1 MLSGNRQLLANFA
14 SLSSVNLINLA
25 VPIVT
30 IPWLLHTLGVQ
41 QYGMV
46 ALHQYMG
53 QVVLMLVDFGFPTY
67 CVNEVVTRT
76 GDRMALTRF
85 VCSVYMVKFTLAALA
100 LTVVLVLAM
109 SPTLAGLTGL
119 SFPMLAGFA
128 GVGIVSSF
136 YPNWLFQGLERIH
149 AMIVPT
155 ALSKLLSLGLIFWL
169 VRSPADTWAVPFSYC
184 LAGLL
189 LNITAFRLV
198 RREIGRPQLLPLTDI
213 FRLTLEAAQVFW
225 SRLIIMIYVACS
237 PMLVRAAAGTS
248 GVAIY
253 SLCEKV
259 VSLGRMPFDMLAN
272 AAYPRLARE
281 YSKGFARSLLCMQTC
296 VAALAVLLIVGV
308 MLIVHSQLRA
318 AWASASGYMTL
329 YLIALVP
336 MSIHSFLGTCVLL
349 VHGKRL
355 QLSLSVVAGLVAY
368 AITFSLGGWWFTD
381 QIARVI
387 TAMVMVE
394 FGICAS
400 RYFHSRRFELI

>member
-1 MLSGNRQLLANFA
+1 MLGRNRQLLANFA

-25 VPIVT
+25 APLAI

-53 QVVLMLVDFGFPTY
+53 QFVLMLVDFGFPTY
-67 CVNEVVTRT
+67 CVNEVAARV
-76 GDRMALTRF
+76 GDRVALARF
-85 VCSVYMVKFTLAALA
+85 VGSVYLVKLGLAALA
-100 LTVVLVLAM
+100 LLGVLTLAM
-109 SPTLAGLTGL
+109 SPGLAQLTGL
-119 SFPMLAGFA
+119 SSPMLAGFA
-128 GVGIVSSF
+128 AVGIVSSF
-136 YPNWLFQGLERIH
+136 YPSWLFQGLERIH

-155 ALSKLLSLGLIFWL
+155 VLSKLLSLGLIFWL
-169 VRSPADTWAVPFSYC
+169 VRSPADAWAVPFSYC

-189 LNITAFRLV
+189 LNLTAFRLV
-198 RREIGRPQLLPLTDI
+198 RRETGRPGLLPFDHI
-213 FRLTLEAAQVFW
+213 VRLTREAAQVFW

-253 SLCEKV
+253 SLCEKA

-281 YSKGFARSLLCMQTC
+281 YRKGFARRLLHMQTGA
-296 VAALAVLLIVGV
+296 AALVVLLIIGV
-308 MLIVHSQLRA
+308 IFVARSQLRPD
-318 AWASASGYMTL
+318 WASASAYMVL
-329 YLIALVP
+329 YAIALVP
-336 MSIHSFLGTCVLL
+336 MAIHSFLGTCVLL

-355 QLSLSVVAGLVAY
+355 QLSLSVLAGLAAY
-368 AITFSLGGWWFTD
+368 AIAFGLGGWWFTD
-381 QIARVI
+381 QITRVI